1 METEEQPTTLPTDP
15 TRGARLS
22 WAWGVLIRPR
32 RTFEAII
39 ERTRGVWFLAL
50 LVLTAAVLAQV
61 IASGIAQQG
70 DQAMTLPP
78 NFEDMSPEQQQQF
91 MQAQQMSTGP
101 LFDFVFPAILGTLG
115 MWAGWVII
123 GGAYHLLL
131 TLLGVRGSMI
141 QRMNIAAWA
150 RMPLALRALVR
161 ATAVLVG
168 GQAITATGLSGF
180 VDPTAEGAALLVR
193 AALALVDIYAIWQI
207 VLLVVGARVGEP
219 GVKRG
224 RLAVGV
230 TALMIALY
238 GLQALVT
245 YLPSSLARAAGGF

>member
-1 METEEQPTTLPTDP
+1 METEQTTTLPADP
-15 TRGARLS
+15 SRGARFS

-50 LVLTAAVLAQV
+50 LVLTAAVLAHV
-61 IASGIAQQG
+61 IAAGVAQQG
-70 DQAMTLPP
+70 SQAMSLPP

-91 MQAQQMSTGP
+91 MQASQLSTGP
-101 LFDFVFPAILGTLG
+101 LFRFVFPALLGTLG
-115 MWAGWVII
+115 MWAGWIVI

-150 RMPLALRALVR
+150 RMPLALRAIVR
-161 ATAVLVG
+161 AVAVLVS

-180 VDPTAEGAALLVR
+180 VDPAAEGAALLAR
-193 AALALVDIYAIWQI
+193 AVLALVDIYAIWQI
-207 VLLVVGARVGEP
+207 ALLVIAARVGEP

-224 RLAVGV
+224 RLAIGV

-245 YLPSSLARAAGGF
+245 YLPSSLAQAAGGF

>member
-1 METEEQPTTLPTDP
+1 METEQTSTLPTDP
-15 TRGARLS
+15 TRGTRLS

-32 RTFEAII
+32 RTFEAIL

-50 LVLTAAVLAQV
+50 LVLTAAVLAHV
-61 IASGIAQQG
+61 IAAGAVQQG
-70 DQAMTLPP
+70 GPAQLPP

-91 MQAQQMSTGP
+91 MQAQQLSTGP
-101 LFDFVFPAILGTLG
+101 LFRFVFPALLGTLG
-115 MWAGWVII
+115 MWAGWVVI

-150 RMPLALRALVR
+150 RMPLALRGFVR
-161 ATAVLVG
+161 AAAVLVS

-180 VDPTAEGAALLVR
+180 VDPAAEGVALL
-193 AALALVDIYAIWQI
+193 ALAGLALVDIYAIWQI
-207 VLLVVGARVGEP
+207 ALLVIAARVGEP

-224 RLAVGV
+224 RLTIGV

-245 YLPSSLARAAGGF
+245 YLPSSLAQAAGGF